1 MKTKLVSKFAGK
13 VVAKRFKTTKHLS
26 IVLLFVFAL
35 LSCTQ
40 KPKTIENTINWP
52 EFMAQHDLVWEET
65 PLQWNEGAFTG
76 NGQVGMMI
84 YATMNDN
91 RLDFHMGRQDV
102 TDHRKA
108 PNKKTSMGVKGAD
121 LLDFSRLDIGRMYL
135 RPAGKIQ
142 KIKVRQHLWN
152 AEVRGTIIT
161 DLGELTFR
169 AFTPYNRML
178 NVIEVSSTEKQDGK
192 TADYTWEWKAG
203 NPISP
208 RALAKPESYP
218 DIELN
223 PKPVVSKNGDLN
235 VCVQTLN
242 AGGDYATVWKEVE
255 SSESAST
262 MYLST
267 ANEIPASGKSEVVA
281 GKTVNDAASTALIEV
296 EKIHR
301 DWWHSFF
308 QKSFLSIPDGR
319 MESFYW
325 IQLYKMA
332 ACSRPDGPAL
342 DLNGPFLK
350 VTSWPG
356 LWWNLNVQLTY
367 WPFNTSNHLELAE
380 NYIKLIDEYGD
391 AMLKNRFSGS
401 TLGDYAWALHNY
413 WLIYSYK
420 GDWESIQNKWVPKA
434 MDVAKIYEG
443 KQIRNENGK
452 IELIAMG
459 SPEYKGFEKF
469 ENTNYN
475 LAILRWLLNTLIESN
490 EKAGT
495 NLQEVAKW
503 KQTLEDLIP
512 YPIDEN
518 GLMIGSSQPVDM
530 SHRHY
535 SHLLALYPLF
545 QLDPDSPED
554 MALVDKS
561 VVHWH
566 KIEDGKGLA
575 GYSYTGAASLYNAL
589 GRGNDAYG
597 IMQHFLTKQIGKG
610 SALLLPNTFYM
621 EGWGRNPVIETP
633 LSGAAAIMEFLLQS
647 WGNKI
652 RVFPAVPDGWEEA
665 SFNDLRAQG
674 GFLVSAARE
683 NSKTTWVKIKSEV
696 GHPCVLKVPGWN
708 EAIQIGGNGKV
719 RMTKIADGEFE
730 IAFAAGQE
738 IIVAPSPEVQPQ
750 LKPVQHNVEEINLY
764 GVKKGMNYEEEM
776 VYPVPEYEY

>member
-1 MKTKLVSKFAGK
+1 MQLKPYKIKCIKALAAENV
-13 VVAKRFKTTKHLS
+13 HLS
-26 IVLLFVFAL
+26 YVLIVSLLVLLFCA
-35 LSCTQ
+35 CTPQ
-40 KPKTIENTINWP
+40 NKTIERNINWP
-52 EFMAQHDLVWEET
+52 EFMAQHDLLWEET

-84 YATMNDN
+84 YATMKDN

-108 PNKKTSMGVKGAD
+108 PNKKTSMGVEGTS
-121 LLDFSRLDIGRMYL
+121 LLDYSRHDIGRMYL

-142 KIKVRQHLWN
+142 HIKVHQHLWN
-152 AEVRGTIIT
+152 AEVKGTIIT

-169 AFTPYNRML
+169 AFTPYDRML
-178 NVIEVSSTEKQDGK
+178 NVVQVSSTEKKDGQS
-192 TADYTWEWKAG
+192 ADYIWEWKAG

-208 RALAKPESYP
+208 RVQAKPELNK
-218 DIELN
+218 DIVLN
-223 PKPVVSKNGDLN
+223 PKPVVAKKGDLN
-235 VCVQTLN
+235 VCVQSLN

-255 SSESAST
+255 TAESAST

-267 ANEIPASGKSEVVA
+267 ANEIPAAGKSELVA
-281 GKTVNDAASTALIEV
+281 SQTVNAATAVSISEV
-296 EKIHR
+296 EKTHQN
-301 DWWHSFF
+301 WWHSYF

-325 IQLYKMA
+325 IQVYKMGV
-332 ACSRPDGPAL
+332 CSRADGPAL

-367 WPFNTSNHLELAE
+367 WPFNTSNHLDIAV
-380 NYIKLIDEYGD
+380 NYIKLIDDYGN

-401 TLGDYAWALHNY
+401 KLGDYAWALHNY
-413 WLIYSYK
+413 WLYYRYK
-420 GDWESIQNKWVPKA
+420 GDEAAIQQKWVPLA
-434 MDVAKIYEG
+434 MDVAKVYEG
-443 KQIRNENGK
+443 KQFRNEKGQ

-459 SPEYKGFEKF
+459 SPEYKGFSTF

-475 LAILRWLLNTLIESN
+475 LALLRWLLNTLIETN

-495 NLQEVAKW
+495 NLEEVAKW
-503 KQTLEDLIP
+503 KRTLKDLIP

-518 GLMIGSSQPVDM
+518 GLMIGSNQPVDM

-566 KIEDGKGLA
+566 KINGGKGLR
-575 GYSYTGAASLYNAL
+575 GYSFTGAASLYNAL
-589 GRGNDAYG
+589 GRGNDAYE
-597 IMQHFLTKQIGKG
+597 IMNRFLTKPMSNP

-621 EGWGRNPVIETP
+621 EGKGRNPVIETP
-633 LSGAAAIMEFLLQS
+633 LSGAASIMEFLLQS

-652 RVFPAVPDGWEEA
+652 RVFPAVPDAWEEA
-665 SFNDLRAQG
+665 SFDDLRAQG
-674 GFLVSAARE
+674 GFLVSAARSE
-683 NSKTTWVKIKSEV
+683 RKTNWVAIKSEA
-696 GHPCVLKVPGWN
+696 GEPCVLKVPGWN
-708 EAIQIGGNGKV
+708 SALQISGGEKIKI
-719 RMTKIADGEFE
+719 TKIVDGEFE
-730 IAFAAGQE
+730 IALKKGQE
-738 IIVAPSPEVQPQ
+738 IILASSLEIQPG
-750 LKPVQHNVEEINLY
+750 LNPVQHNSSEINLY

-776 VYPVPEYEY
+776 VYPVPEYGY